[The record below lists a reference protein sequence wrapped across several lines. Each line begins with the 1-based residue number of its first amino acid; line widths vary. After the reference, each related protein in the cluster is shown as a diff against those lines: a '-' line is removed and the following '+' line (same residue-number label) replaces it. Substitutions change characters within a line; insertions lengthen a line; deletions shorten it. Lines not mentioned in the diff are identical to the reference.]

1 MHSTDN
7 NAKPTGRTEAP
18 SASPDGAGETVTTGS
33 ARGARSW
40 RTILVDPP
48 WGTPDQRGKFGAQ
61 SHYRLMSLEDIRQLP
76 VGQLADDNAHL
87 YLWCYPA
94 TRYIAEDIMRG
105 WGFRFVDE
113 FVWGK
118 DQFGLGQ
125 YFRHAHE
132 TLLLGVKGRLPV
144 QFRGQ
149 RSFTMLPRQ
158 SHSHKPEEVHVMVQ
172 RLSPGPYLELFA
184 RRPAPT
190 NDWDDVW
197 GDSVAST
204 VSIPGYPVP
213 SDISKADSAGA
224 ASSHQEAE
232 NA

>member
-1 MHSTDN
+1 MHNTNTTPASTD
-7 NAKPTGRTEAP
+7 
-18 SASPDGAGETVTTGS
+18 PDGAATAPPDGTAKYT
-33 ARGARSW
+33 
-40 RTILVDPP
+40 TILVDPP
-48 WGTPDQRGKFGAQ
+48 WPTGQQGKYGAA
-61 SHYRLMSLEDIRQLP
+61 SKYPLMSLERIAAMP
-76 VGQLADDNAHL
+76 VGELAAENAHL

-132 TLLLGVKGRLPV
+132 TLLLGVKGKLPV
-144 QFRGQ
+144 KFRGQ
-149 RSFTMLPRQ
+149 RSFAMLPRQ
-158 SHSHKPEEVHVMVQ
+158 QHSRKPEECHVMIQ

-190 NDWDDVW
+190 DVWDDVW
-197 GDSVAST
+197 GDSVSAT
-204 VSIPGYPVP
+204 ISIPGYPVP
-213 SDISKADSAGA
+213 SDVKTKSVDNHVAPG
-224 ASSHQEAE
+224 QEVDHA
-232 NA
+232 